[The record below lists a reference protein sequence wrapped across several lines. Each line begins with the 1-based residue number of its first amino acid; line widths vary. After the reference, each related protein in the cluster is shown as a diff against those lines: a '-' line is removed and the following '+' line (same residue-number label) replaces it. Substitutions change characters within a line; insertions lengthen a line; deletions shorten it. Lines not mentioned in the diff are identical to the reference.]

1 MKDEDEIDA
10 ADVADDATPQEG
22 SGESFD
28 LLQAPSE
35 DSGQVEILAAPEL
48 ESNEQADTKQPVTNE
63 EGKKKL
69 FEKYT
74 SKDIV
79 FLSIMAGC
87 MLITS
92 AVMPLALS
100 LHTFGVIHLMLGF
113 QMSFFPALGL
123 MKVKKP
129 GALLYMTVVFSLVPL
144 FIMPPIGLG
153 GLLCALL
160 TEVITIAIFKGY
172 KKDGACLFASALF
185 FPMGLPMMYGYYKIL
200 YKGGIPD
207 VDNKGKPIKE
217 AVKAMID
224 VEPGF
229 AIGISV
235 AIILL
240 CLVGAVL
247 GVMTFRK
254 LKKSGAIKK

>member
-1 MKDEDEIDA
+1 MNEEKLNDNKEEQFALLHAPEADEDVE
-10 ADVADDATPQEG
+10 
-22 SGESFD
+22 
-28 LLQAPSE
+28 LLKAPDIE
-35 DSGQVEILAAPEL
+35 E
-48 ESNEQADTKQPVTNE
+48 EQNDKSVDNDNKIE
-63 EGKKKL
+63 YKKNKI

-123 MKVKKP
+123 MKVRKP
-129 GALLYMTVVFSLVPL
+129 GALMYMTVVFSLVPL

-153 GLLCALL
+153 GLVCALL
-160 TEVITIAIFKGY
+160 TEALSLLIFRGY
-172 KKDGACLFASALF
+172 KKDIACIFSAAFF
-185 FPMGLPMMYGYYKIL
+185 FPIGLPMMYGYYKIL
-200 YKGGIPD
+200 YKDSIPA
-207 VDNKGKPIKE
+207 VGKGEGEIRE
-217 AVKAMID
+217 AVAAMLD
-224 VEPGF
+224 ATPGF
-229 AIGISV
+229 AIGISIAV
-235 AIILL
+235 VLL
-240 CLVGAVL
+240 CVLGAVL
-247 GVMTFRK
+247 GALTFRK